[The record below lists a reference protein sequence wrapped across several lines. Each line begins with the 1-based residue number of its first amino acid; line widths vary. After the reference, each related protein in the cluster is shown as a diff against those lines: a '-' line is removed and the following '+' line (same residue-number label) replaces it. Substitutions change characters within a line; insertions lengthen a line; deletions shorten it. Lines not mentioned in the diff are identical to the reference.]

1 MTQNPARSAD
11 RADGDRIVDCLS
23 RFDLSRRRYLV
34 LGGGQGMGR
43 QVSHALAQL
52 GATVIVVDIDL
63 SRAAGVCAEIGPAAT
78 AERVDATDDTDMAAL
93 AGRAGEIDGI
103 VDVIGM
109 ARYGPLL
116 DITDDDWSWAESI
129 VLRHAVLTIRH
140 FGARFRDRGDGSITF
155 VSSVSG
161 IGSSPV
167 HAAYGVYKAALG
179 SLVRSAAIEL
189 GPSGIRVNA
198 VAPGF
203 VLTPRIAAIL
213 DVDALENTRTQ
224 IPLQRVTMPADVA
237 SALVFLVSDLA
248 RTITGQVMVVDG
260 GATTKY
266 PYDMSGF

>member
-1 MTQNPARSAD
+1 MTQDHAPSVD
-11 RADGDRIVDCLS
+11 RAESDRLVEYRS

-52 GATVIVVDIDL
+52 GATVVVVDIDRD
-63 SRAAGVCAEIGPAAT
+63 RATDVCAEIGAAAT
-78 AERVDATDDTDMAAL
+78 AEQVDATDDADMAAL
-93 AGRAGEIDGI
+93 AERAGEIDGV

-116 DITDDDWSWAESI
+116 GITDDDWRWEEGI
-129 VLRHAVLTIRH
+129 VLRHAVLAIRH
-140 FGARFRDRGDGSITF
+140 FGARLRDRGDGSITF

-179 SLVRSAAIEL
+179 SLVRSASIEL
-189 GPSGIRVNA
+189 GPFGIRVNA

-203 VLTPRIAAIL
+203 VLTPRISAIL
-213 DVDALENTRTQ
+213 DADALENTRTQ

-260 GATTKY
+260 GATNKY

>member
-1 MTQNPARSAD
+1 MAQDCSPPGD
-11 RADGDRIVDCLS
+11 RAELDRIVDYRG

-52 GATVIVVDIDL
+52 GATVIVVDLDRD
-63 SRAAGVCAEIGPAAT
+63 RADHVCAEIGPAAT
-78 AERVDATDDTDMAAL
+78 AEQVDATDDADMAAL
-93 AGRAGEIDGI
+93 AERTGEIDGV

-109 ARYGPLL
+109 ARYAPLL
-116 DITDDDWSWAESI
+116 DITDDDWRWEEGI
-129 VLRHAVLTIRH
+129 VLRHAVLALRH
-140 FGARFRDRGDGSITF
+140 FGARLRDRGEGSITF

-161 IGSSPV
+161 LGSSPV

-203 VLTPRIAAIL
+203 VVTPRISAIL
-213 DVDALENTRTQ
+213 DSAALENTRSQ
-224 IPLQRVTMPADVA
+224 IPLQRLTLPADVA
-237 SALVFLVSDLA
+237 SALTFLVSDLA

-260 GATTKY
+260 GAINKY